1 MWRVYIKVWRA
12 LQVSSTVTLVF
23 AAMNVSPPDDPMSIF
38 ADGKLRSGVYRIQNL
53 YCQTYLEILEHSK
66 ELCCRPATALSPQD
80 ALVNLDVLLIF
91 EWSGFLTLYSGSFG
105 R

>member
-12 LQVSSTVTLVF
+12 LQVSSTVTLVL

-38 ADGKLRSGVYRIQNL
+38 VDGRLKSGVYKIQNL
-53 YCQTYLEILEHSK
+53 YHQMYLEILEHSK

-80 ALVNLDVLLIF
+80 ALVHLDIILVF
-91 EWSGFLTLYSGSFG
+91 E
-105 R
+105 